1 MPADRTSAILNLS
14 APEASA
20 RLTAASEI
28 YRHGRGLADRAV
40 FSWWQDLELSR
51 LLLGPKPHV
60 TVGLAVQRETFTR
73 IHAAN
78 GSPALADV
86 PPDQDAEEFELHFAD
101 GVELDVL
108 TSKGPRG
115 QGAIARY
122 LARFGEGIQQVEFLC
137 LDVERATLIL
147 RQRFSIAPL
156 YPQARPGAGSSTIN
170 FFLVPVPDAAAESR
184 KVLIELYELPAAP
197 GAAQH
202 PTISRLRLFPALL
215 D

>member
-1 MPADRTSAILNLS
+1 MAVDLTSAILNLS

-28 YRHGRGLADRAV
+28 YNHGRGSAERAV
-40 FSWWQDLELSR
+40 FPWWQDSELAR

-60 TVGLAVQRETFTR
+60 TVGLAVQRENFAR
-73 IHAAN
+73 IRAAN
-78 GSPALADV
+78 GSPALAVV

-108 TSKGPRG
+108 TSKDPRG
-115 QGAIARY
+115 PGAIARY

-137 LDVERATLIL
+137 LDVERATLSL
-147 RQRFSIAPL
+147 RERFGVAPL
-156 YPQARPGAGSSTIN
+156 YPQARPGAGRSTIN
-170 FFLVPVPDAAAESR
+170 FFLVPIPDAAAETR
-184 KVLIELYELPAAP
+184 KVLIELYQLPVAP
-197 GAAQH
+197 SSAQH
-202 PTISRLRLFPALL
+202 TN